1 MRNCEERDKNE
12 AVSKG
17 RKTEHS
23 PSLCSFDTAVPVC
36 CVSPYRTDREVRLS
50 RAKEVKSRD
59 ESQG

>member
-1 MRNCEERDKNE
+1 VRNCEERDKNE

-36 CVSPYRTDREVRLS
+36 CVSPSRTVRG
-50 RAKEVKSRD
+50 RKWTGAKEVQSRD
-59 ESQG
+59 ESKG